1 MISDISPNTNQM
13 SHIIK
18 LLDRSYSRQILD
30 IFNDAI
36 VNSTALYDYKPRTME
51 MMDQWFAEKEKG
63 NYPVTGAVNEK
74 NTLLAFGSYGI
85 FRNRPAYK
93 YSVEHSLYVHK
104 HHRGKGLGE
113 IILKE
118 LIAHA
123 ERQNY
128 HCMVG
133 GIDAQNMASVAL
145 HKKLGFTFCGR
156 ITHAGFKFNHWL
168 DLEFYQLI
176 LKTPE
181 RPIDG

>member
-113 IILKE
+113 IIDC
-118 LIAHA
+118 A
-123 ERQNY
+123 
-128 HCMVG
+128 C
-133 GIDAQNMASVAL
+133 
-145 HKKLGFTFCGR
+145 
-156 ITHAGFKFNHWL
+156 
-168 DLEFYQLI
+168 
-176 LKTPE
+176 
-181 RPIDG
+181 